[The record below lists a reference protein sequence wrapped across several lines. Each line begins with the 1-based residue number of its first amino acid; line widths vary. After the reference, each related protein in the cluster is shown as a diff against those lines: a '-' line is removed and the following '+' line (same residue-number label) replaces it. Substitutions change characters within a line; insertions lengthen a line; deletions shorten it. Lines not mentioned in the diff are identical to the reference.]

1 MQQLIEQFMAEWCDR
16 RPYII
21 AHTSGST
28 GTPKEIHLLKS
39 DMVMSARA
47 TNARFNISSHSHL
60 HLTLSP
66 AYIAGK
72 MMIVRALEAGCDLT
86 YESPANH
93 GLLSIDYGDIDLLAV
108 VPSQCSQLLSNP
120 VAIKRLRNV
129 IIGGA
134 PISHATEQ
142 ALLSAPWNSFAT
154 YGMTETCSHVAL
166 RRMGTDA
173 YTAMPGIRFS
183 TDHRDCLRINAPRFS
198 FRQLQTND
206 IVDLLSP
213 QSFIWKGRY
222 DNVINSGGIKIFPE
236 QLEAKLQPYVGMPF
250 FVGSAPHP
258 VWGTAVELVVEL
270 PDSKLADTSELEQQ
284 LQDICRTRL
293 TAVECPKSIK
303 FTAALPRTENGKIRR
318 NG

>member
-1 MQQLIEQFMAEWCDR
+1 MQQLIEHFMEQWCDR

-28 GTPKEIHLLKS
+28 GAPKEIKLLKS
-39 DMVMSARA
+39 DMIMSARA
-47 TNARFNISSHSHL
+47 TNARFSISSHSHL

-86 YESPANH
+86 YEAPSNH
-93 GLLSIDYGDIDLLAV
+93 GLLSTDYGDIDLLAI
-108 VPSQCSQLLSNP
+108 VPSQCSQLLANP
-120 VAIKRLRNV
+120 IARKRLHNV

-134 PISHATEQ
+134 AISHATEQ
-142 ALLSAPWNSFAT
+142 ALLSAPWNSYAT

-183 TDHRDCLRINAPRFS
+183 TDHRNCLRINAPQFS

-236 QLEAKLQPYVGMPF
+236 QLEAKLQPYISHPF
-250 FVGSAPHP
+250 FIGGVPHP
-258 VWGTAVELVVEL
+258 TWGTAVELIVEL
-270 PDSKLADTSELEQQ
+270 PDAKAADTGELELQ
-284 LQDICRTRL
+284 LQEICRTHL
-293 TAVECPKSIK
+293 TTVECPKSIK
-303 FTAALPRTENGKIRR
+303 FTATLPRTANGKIRR
-318 NG
+318 NS

>member
-1 MQQLIEQFMAEWCDR
+1 MQQLIEQFMAQWCDR

-28 GTPKEIHLLKS
+28 GTPKEIKLLKA

-47 TNARFNISSHSHL
+47 TNARFNINGHSHL
-60 HLTLSP
+60 HLILSP

-86 YESPANH
+86 YEVPSNH
-93 GLLSIDYGDIDLLAV
+93 NLLSTDYGDIDLLAI
-108 VPSQCSQLLSNP
+108 VPSQCSQLLDNP
-120 VAIKRLRNV
+120 VARKRLRNV

-134 PISHATEQ
+134 AISHATEQ
-142 ALLSAPWNSFAT
+142 ALLSAPWASYAT

-183 TDHRDCLRINAPRFS
+183 TDHRGCLRINAPQFS

-206 IVDLLSP
+206 IADLLSP
-213 QSFIWKGRY
+213 QSFIWRGRY

-236 QLEAKLQPYVGMPF
+236 QLEAKLQPYIHLPF
-250 FVGSAPHP
+250 FVGSTAHP

-270 PDSKLADTSELEQQ
+270 PDSEQANASELERQ
-284 LQDICRTRL
+284 LKEVCHAHL
-293 TAVECPKSIK
+293 SSVECPKAIK
-303 FTAALPRTENGKIRR
+303 FMPTLPRTANGKIRR
-318 NG
+318 NY

>member
-1 MQQLIEQFMAEWCDR
+1 MQQLIEHFMEQWCDR

-28 GTPKEIHLLKS
+28 GAPKEIKLLKS
-39 DMVMSARA
+39 DMIMSARA
-47 TNARFNISSHSHL
+47 TNARFSISSHSHL

-86 YESPANH
+86 YEAPSNH
-93 GLLSIDYGDIDLLAV
+93 GLLSTDYGDIDLLAI
-108 VPSQCSQLLSNP
+108 VPSQCSQLLANP
-120 VAIKRLRNV
+120 IARKRLHKV

-134 PISHATEQ
+134 AISHATEQ
-142 ALLSAPWNSFAT
+142 ALLSAPWNSYAT

-183 TDHRDCLRINAPRFS
+183 TDHRNCLRINAPQFS

-236 QLEAKLQPYVGMPF
+236 QLEAKLQPYISHPF
-250 FVGSAPHP
+250 FIGGVPHP
-258 VWGTAVELVVEL
+258 TWGTAVELIVEL
-270 PDSKLADTSELEQQ
+270 PDSKAADPGELELQ
-284 LQDICRTRL
+284 LQEICRTHL
-293 TAVECPKSIK
+293 TTVECPKSIK
-303 FTAALPRTENGKIRR
+303 FTATLPRTANGKIRR
-318 NG
+318 NS

>member
-1 MQQLIEQFMAEWCDR
+1 MQQLIEHFMEQWCDR

-28 GTPKEIHLLKS
+28 GAPKEIKLLKS
-39 DMVMSARA
+39 DMIMSARA
-47 TNARFNISSHSHL
+47 TNARFSICSHSHL
-60 HLTLSP
+60 HLALSP

-86 YESPANH
+86 YEAPSNH
-93 GLLSIDYGDIDLLAV
+93 GLLSTDYGDIDLLAI
-108 VPSQCSQLLSNP
+108 VPSQCSQLLDNP
-120 VAIKRLRNV
+120 IACKRLHNV

-134 PISHATEQ
+134 AISHATEQ
-142 ALLSAPWNSFAT
+142 ALLSAPWNSYAT

-173 YTAMPGIRFS
+173 YTAMPGIRFA
-183 TDHRDCLRINAPRFS
+183 TDHRNCLRINAPQFS

-236 QLEAKLQPYVGMPF
+236 QLEAKLQPYISHPF
-250 FVGSAPHP
+250 FIGGVPHP
-258 VWGTAVELVVEL
+258 TWGTAVELIVEL
-270 PDSKLADTSELEQQ
+270 PDSKLTDTFELEQQ
-284 LQDICRTRL
+284 LHDICRTHL
-293 TAVECPKSIK
+293 TTVECPKSIK
-303 FTAALPRTENGKIRR
+303 FTAALPRTANGKIRR
-318 NG
+318 NS

>member
-1 MQQLIEQFMAEWCDR
+1 MQQLIEHFMEQWCDR

-28 GTPKEIHLLKS
+28 GAPKEIKLLKS
-39 DMVMSARA
+39 DMIMSARA
-47 TNARFNISSHSHL
+47 TNARFSISSHSHL

-86 YESPANH
+86 YEAPSNH
-93 GLLSIDYGDIDLLAV
+93 GLLSTDYGDIDLLAI
-108 VPSQCSQLLSNP
+108 VPSQCSQLLDNP
-120 VAIKRLRNV
+120 IACKRLHNV

-134 PISHATEQ
+134 AISHATEQ
-142 ALLSAPWNSFAT
+142 ALLSAPWNSYAT

-173 YTAMPGIRFS
+173 YTAMPGIRFA
-183 TDHRDCLRINAPRFS
+183 TDHRNCLRINAPQFS

-236 QLEAKLQPYVGMPF
+236 QLEAKLQPYISHPF
-250 FVGSAPHP
+250 FIGGVPHP
-258 VWGTAVELVVEL
+258 TWGTAVELIVEL
-270 PDSKLADTSELEQQ
+270 PDSKAADPGELELQ
-284 LQDICRTRL
+284 LQEICRTHL
-293 TAVECPKSIK
+293 TTVECPKSIK
-303 FTAALPRTENGKIRR
+303 FTAALPRTANGKIRR
-318 NG
+318 NS